1 MRLISEDR
9 LMKKPALI
17 KEKAKKNILQPSAR
31 KSSRT
36 KAATAPVTVS
46 AVVNDPVPVEDK
58 RRKLRLGS
66 VARRLPLVFSVLYLL
81 MLISY
86 NQADPSFTHA
96 VPMSRLKIGSVYWGL
111 GIRHCFVCVRVVGL
125 LALSGSLMSAC
136 AA

>member
-1 MRLISEDR
+1 MVGLISDDR

-58 RRKLRLGS
+58 RSKIRLGS
-66 VARRLPLVFSVLYLL
+66 VACGCLLVFSVLYLL

-96 VPMSRLKIGSVYWGL
+96 APNVAPKNWI
-111 GIRHCFVCVRVVGL
+111 GL
-125 LALSGSLMSAC
+125 LGAWVSDIALFA
-136 AA
+136 